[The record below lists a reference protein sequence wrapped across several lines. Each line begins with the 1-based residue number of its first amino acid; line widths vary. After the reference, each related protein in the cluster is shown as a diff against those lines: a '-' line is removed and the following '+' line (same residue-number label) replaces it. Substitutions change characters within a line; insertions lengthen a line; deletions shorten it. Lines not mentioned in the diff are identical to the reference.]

1 MSATLLQKALLPKD
15 FTQAHVKN
23 IISAAKSARDA
34 DTTTATSTQ
43 DLLSVAFNDIDVAK
57 HYLSRYSK
65 VTLEEAETALTQMA
79 SANEDVVKVLTH
91 GTVENDFL
99 APLRKL
105 FEGGQ
110 TFNVGLDIEDAVNVL
125 IETGRRVQGSTIA
138 TTLKDEATATA
149 FKLQLS
155 KTFMFQLAKQHAD
168 KLGMTEGSA
177 EYTRLMAAPVTMAD
191 FDGEQ
196 HKKITAAKIEKKESG
211 TPGIIRATLKP
222 RPPTIIAASAFKA
235 EREDKQS
242 ATAESGG
249 KRAAA
254 WLPQPG
260 NPKQPKR
267 RRFEGQQQ
275 QSLSQQTMPPPSSEQ
290 QTRTKGGWDPVSR
303 TYNLPCKYCKEPR
316 PTHKH
321 ADCKLNPHKPE
332 KGQ

>member
-65 VTLEEAETALTQMA
+65 VTLEEAEKALTQMATLA

-168 KLGMTEGSA
+168 KLGM
-177 EYTRLMAAPVTMAD
+177 R
-191 FDGEQ
+191 
-196 HKKITAAKIEKKESG
+196 
-211 TPGIIRATLKP
+211 
-222 RPPTIIAASAFKA
+222 
-235 EREDKQS
+235 
-242 ATAESGG
+242 
-249 KRAAA
+249 KR
-254 WLPQPG
+254 
-260 NPKQPKR
+260 
-267 RRFEGQQQ
+267 
-275 QSLSQQTMPPPSSEQ
+275 
-290 QTRTKGGWDPVSR
+290 
-303 TYNLPCKYCKEPR
+303 
-316 PTHKH
+316 
-321 ADCKLNPHKPE
+321 
-332 KGQ
+332 